1 MANQNK
7 NFNQGSKELR
17 SKHLESSTETNYDN
31 ADTPSV
37 VREEDPDLE
46 AKLDVIFKPSPYSP
60 DAKAMDD
67 F

>member
-1 MANQNK
+1 MNQNQ
-7 NFNQGSKELR
+7 NSNQVSKELR

-31 ADTPSV
+31 ADAPAV
-37 VREEDPDLE
+37 MREEDPDLE
-46 AKLDVIFKPSPYSP
+46 AKLDVIFKPSPCSP

>member
-1 MANQNK
+1 MENQNS
-7 NFNQGSKELR
+7 NQVSKKLLL
-17 SKHLESSTETNYDN
+17 KHLESSTETNYDN
-31 ADTPSV
+31 ADTPPV
-37 VREEDPDLE
+37 MREEDPDLE